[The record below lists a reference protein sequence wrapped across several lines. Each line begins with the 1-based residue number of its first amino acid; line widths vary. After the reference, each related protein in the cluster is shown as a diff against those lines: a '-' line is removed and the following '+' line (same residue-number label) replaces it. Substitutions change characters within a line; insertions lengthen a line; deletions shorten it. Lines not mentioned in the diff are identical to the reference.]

1 MSVKQ
6 FKVSRIRLGKAQ
18 DGLIELVD
26 FGIMQQQYMQ
36 TLLKVE
42 TQNTKIEQQ
51 LKVVSMKLKAK
62 EDNEKR
68 LLDEMMLIKKALG
81 VVEEVKIR
89 PRVSDVDNNPDSE

>member
-62 EDNEKR
+62 EENEKR
-68 LLDEMMLIKKALG
+68 LLEEMMLIKKALG

-89 PRVSDVDNNPDSE
+89 PRESDDKNPDSE